1 MSACLGAASHR
12 RPPSPWHYVPI
23 LSRKPGALRNGAPF
37 KGWALPAALEH
48 IRRKLRGS
56 DDGDRQ
62 MVAIL
67 AGGRNRWTA
76 AGRNRQ
82 RGSTGRRRSL
92 RQRDPPPSRGQ
103 ALNIPAPK
111 APGPPVAIMTPEALR
126 LRHAPVADCAR
137 HDSLRSAISLNGQSF
152 LILMGALKL
161 YGMRASYDEGMA
173 RRHRAGARAVP
184 GRGRSVQGR
193 IAQKPARSIKCRMT
207 IAKPP
212 PAKAI
217 DDFDFTGL
225 TVDETLARTLA
236 GGDFLGEQ
244 RHAVPI
250 GGTGAGKSRLAIA
263 IARGCIRRGARGRF
277 FNAADLVNRLESQAR
292 AGRQGRLADYPA
304 RLDFVVLD
312 ELGYRPLLKPAA
324 CSCSIW
330 SAASTR
336 EPE

>member
-1 MSACLGAASHR
+1 MTIAK
-12 RPPSPWHYVPI
+12 PPLAKAI
-23 LSRKPGALRNGAPF
+23 
-37 KGWALPAALEH
+37 
-48 IRRKLRGS
+48 
-56 DDGDRQ
+56 DDFDF
-62 MVAIL
+62 
-67 AGGRNRWTA
+67 
-76 AGRNRQ
+76 
-82 RGSTGRRRSL
+82 TGL
-92 RQRDPPPSRGQ
+92 T
-103 ALNIPAPK
+103 
-111 APGPPVAIMTPEALR
+111 V
-126 LRHAPVADCAR
+126 
-137 HDSLRSAISLNGQSF
+137 
-152 LILMGALKL
+152 
-161 YGMRASYDEGMA
+161 MA

-193 IAQKPARSIKCRMT
+193 IAQKPARSIKYRMT

-225 TVDETLARTLA
+225 TGDETLARTLA

-250 GGTGAGKSRLAIA
+250 GGTGAGKSHLAIA
-263 IARGCIRRGARGRF
+263 IARGCGARGRF

-312 ELGYRPLLKPAA
+312 KLGYRPLLKPAA